1 MFVITDS
8 AAQQFRASAEAID
21 DESLS
26 LRISA
31 KKTANGEVTYN
42 MGFDKPR
49 ADDIKCKVNDFNV
62 IIGPESA
69 PNVVAMVVD
78 YREFDGQQQFVFLNP
93 NDEKNDN

>member
-8 AAQQFRASAEAID
+8 AAQQFRASAKAID
-21 DESLS
+21 DEELS

-31 KKTANGEVTYN
+31 KKTASGEVIYN
-42 MGFDKPR
+42 MGFDKPM
-49 ADDIKCKVNDFNV
+49 ADDVKFTINDLNV
-62 IIGPESA
+62 IVGPESA

-93 NDEKNDN
+93 SDEKTAE